1 MKGRTHLSLASSFIL
16 VLGSTVWGQT
26 PSSQE
31 PKASALRC
39 EVTVPNGPSAP
50 LFTREQGPQR
60 SAIEFGP
67 TSRTVT
73 IKLQV
78 EDPNGYF
85 LPNIRRENFVVYED
99 GVRQENVTVE
109 VEHSPVSVALLMES
123 GGRYHELNEAIRGEV
138 REVGRQLFDVIDR
151 DDKIAILRYNERL
164 ETLSDFNRG
173 HEVLDSV
180 FDRLA
185 PPPTFSEANF
195 YDALLETLDRMR
207 DVGGRKAI
215 IVVSSGLDTFS
226 RATFQQ
232 VLEAAQNSATPIY
245 TIGLAHLIQR
255 ESATYGAIAPFARI
269 DWRGAEKQLEM
280 LAKASRGRAYVLES
294 DADIPAIYDDIME
307 NLRVRYVITYVSA
320 NAESAGPPRRIRVE
334 LIDPKTNEAL
344 RIRDLSGKAIAAKVF
359 VQESYRPNSAS
370 GN

>member
-16 VLGSTVWGQT
+16 VFGSTVRGQT

-31 PKASALRC
+31 PKACALRSAQRC
-39 EVTVPNGPSAP
+39 EVTLPNGPSAP

-60 SAIEFGP
+60 SAIEFAS

-78 EDPNGYF
+78 EVPNGYF

-99 GVRQENVTVE
+99 GVRQENVNVE
-109 VEHSPVSVALLMES
+109 VEQSPVSVALLMES

-138 REVGRQLFDVIDR
+138 RQVGRQLFDVIGR

-164 ETLSDFNRG
+164 ETLADFNRG

-185 PPPTFSEANF
+185 PAPTFSEANF
-195 YDALLETLDRMR
+195 YDALLETVDRMR

-215 IVVSSGLDTFS
+215 IARVRLLRMKEYLDLRQAYSIENRPSGEPPTCFRR
-226 RATFQQ
+226 RA
-232 VLEAAQNSATPIY
+232 VAIEAAPRPDRRHTA
-245 TIGLAHLIQR
+245 
-255 ESATYGAIAPFARI
+255 AR
-269 DWRGAEKQLEM
+269 
-280 LAKASRGRAYVLES
+280 
-294 DADIPAIYDDIME
+294 
-307 NLRVRYVITYVSA
+307 
-320 NAESAGPPRRIRVE
+320 
-334 LIDPKTNEAL
+334 
-344 RIRDLSGKAIAAKVF
+344 F
-359 VQESYRPNSAS
+359 H
-370 GN
+370 